1 MPAGIRKYL
10 RWQKHGGPEQSPLG
24 EVAPDG
30 GSPPPQVRQPFDG
43 RTVRLPA
50 PAQEVRVSSESL
62 RNLAHELRS
71 PLTALKSSLQ
81 LVADGQAGPLTPD
94 QGRFLSLA
102 LRNLERL
109 DRMTTDLLDRER
121 SRNGGT
127 GLQTSA
133 VDLGRVLRDGVRMHA
148 VAAEQAGLDF
158 DLSGLPDSYAA
169 ELDTDRLLQIVDNL
183 LSNAV
188 KFTSAP
194 GLVRVWMDR
203 GATPVAGL
211 AGELAD
217 HCGLSLEQFI
227 LVVEDSGRG
236 IAPERQAR
244 LFEAFSRVHD
254 EDRLRIPG
262 SGLGLHIVRD
272 LVAAMGGV
280 LSLASRPGQGTTV
293 WLRLPRNEE
302 TRRMVAAVQGLETR
316 AAAWAPDQSALQ
328 VAVLDL
334 RDLAPDASPAE
345 LNGFLASMVQRRAG
359 LADEVFPG
367 LYLALIGQT
376 REWSRAWSRF
386 GFRLESGVAR
396 RSWETL
402 GQRRAI
408 SRPQTAQLV

>member
-10 RWQKHGGPEQSPLG
+10 HWQKQGGSERSRLG
-24 EVAPDG
+24 EGAPDG
-30 GSPPPQVRQPFDG
+30 GSPPPQVLEPLDG
-43 RTVRLPA
+43 RKVRLPA

-81 LVADGQAGPLTPD
+81 LVADGEAGPLTSD
-94 QGRFLSLA
+94 QGRFLALA

-121 SRNGGT
+121 SRNGGM
-127 GLQTSA
+127 GLRVSS
-133 VDLGRVLRDGVRMHA
+133 VDLSQVLRDGVRMHA
-148 VAAEQAGLDF
+148 VAAERAGLDF
-158 DLSGLPDSYAA
+158 DLSGLPDSYTA
-169 ELDTDRLLQIVDNL
+169 EIDTDRLLRIVDNL

-188 KFTSAP
+188 KFTAAP
-194 GLVRVWMDR
+194 GLVRVWIDR
-203 GATPVAGL
+203 GAAPVSGL

-217 HCGLSLEQFI
+217 SCGLSLEQFI

-254 EDRLRIPG
+254 ENRLRIPG

-272 LVAAMGGV
+272 LVAEMGGA
-280 LSLASRPGQGTTV
+280 LSLASRPGRGTTV

-302 TRRMVAAVQGLETR
+302 TRRMVAAVQGMETR
-316 AAAWAPDQSALQ
+316 AVAWAPDESALQ
-328 VAVLDL
+328 AAVLDL
-334 RDLAPDASPAE
+334 RDLAHDASLAE
-345 LNGFLASMVQRRAG
+345 LNGFLESMAQRRAG
-359 LADEVFPG
+359 LADEVVPG

-376 REWSRAWSRF
+376 REWYRAWSRL

-402 GQRRAI
+402 GQRRVI
-408 SRPQTAQLV
+408 SRPQIAQLV